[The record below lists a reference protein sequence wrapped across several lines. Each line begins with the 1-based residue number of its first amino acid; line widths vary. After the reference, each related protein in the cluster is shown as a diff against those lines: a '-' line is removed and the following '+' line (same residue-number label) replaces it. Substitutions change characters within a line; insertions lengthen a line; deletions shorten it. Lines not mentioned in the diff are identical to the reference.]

1 MRHPNYLA
9 VIVELLA
16 APLMF
21 GAWRT
26 AVAISLLDLVALGI
40 RIHAEEVAL
49 RGTAS
54 RCCGSW
60 PQRMAR
66 RAPA

>member
-1 MRHPNYLA
+1 VRRGPYGFMRHPNYLA
-9 VIVELLA
+9 VVVELIA

-40 RIHAEEVAL
+40 RIRAEEVAL
-49 RGTAS
+49 RGT
-54 RCCGSW
+54 GLV
-60 PQRMAR
+60 QTHLTK
-66 RAPA
+66 